1 MKRSTFELGEFQKC
15 VHWQDILFVLRVC
28 ETCMGS
34 KILSKL
40 SFEIMKNLREPD
52 ACKKIVEARRQCKE
66 RFSMNSLFV
75 SNFISLTL
83 FLVIHIEIA

>member
-1 MKRSTFELGEFQKC
+1 MEDTEQIEFCNHEELKRTRS
-15 VHWQDILFVLRVC
+15 
-28 ETCMGS
+28 
-34 KILSKL
+34 
-40 SFEIMKNLREPD
+40 
-52 ACKKIVEARRQCKE
+52 KKIVEARRQCKE

>member
-1 MKRSTFELGEFQKC
+1 
-15 VHWQDILFVLRVC
+15 
-28 ETCMGS
+28 
-34 KILSKL
+34 
-40 SFEIMKNLREPD
+40 MKNLREPD

-83 FLVIHIEIA
+83 FLVIHTEFA